1 MLSSYVNHLSEDFA
15 IHQVLGLLANPGKSQ
30 ELKEF
35 VHDIFHNETCSL
47 MREHNDVIQT
57 QRDQIIFL
65 NSKIEKVQR
74 ERMDI
79 INAHAS
85 EIKACKA

>member
-1 MLSSYVNHLSEDFA
+1 
-15 IHQVLGLLANPGKSQ
+15 
-30 ELKEF
+30 
-35 VHDIFHNETCSL
+35 
-47 MREHNDVIQT
+47 MREHNNVIQT

-65 NSKIEKVQR
+65 NSEIEKVQR

-85 EIKACKA
+85 EIKACKAWFLLHACRFDVVHMSALLDLSGSLCFVTSI